1 MRIGLVALALPC
13 TALGVWLYL
22 EPHTFYTDF
31 PGFGA
36 HWVSPM
42 GPYSQHAFSDFG
54 GALLGL
60 SLVVWA
66 AARSLEHGL
75 VRVALLAVLVW
86 GTAHFTYHMMHLN
99 MMSTVADVENQTALS
114 YFIVLPAALLID
126 MSRTKPRRSL
136 YTRPT

>member
-1 MRIGLVALALPC
+1 MGLVALAAPC

-22 EPHTFYTDF
+22 APHNFYADF

-60 SLVVWA
+60 SLVIWA
-66 AARSLEHGL
+66 AARSLERGL

-86 GTAHFTYHMMHLN
+86 GAAHFTYHMMHLN
-99 MMSTVADVENQTALS
+99 MMSTAADAESQTALS
-114 YFIVLPAALLID
+114 YLFLLPAALLIA
-126 MSRTKPRRSL
+126 MHRAPSRRILHARL
-136 YTRPT
+136 A